1 MTDSIGAELAR
12 AREERGL
19 SISDVAQ
26 QLKFAP
32 RQLEALEQ
40 DRFEQLPGGTFAR
53 GMVRSY
59 ARLLKIEPDPLLDR
73 IAGRFAAPDAGN
85 LAARYSQP
93 VPFSDNARRSTF
105 MYLGLSLGVLVVAG
119 GIAYSWYRDH
129 RQAGQLAAAKRAAPT
144 VAKAPGPAPR
154 GQPKVV
160 EVAAAAEAAPVPAPV
175 PKVQPAKVEP
185 PAKVTPARVET
196 ASVTQASVPAAP
208 KPAAEKVV
216 AEKAEKVA
224 SAKVVTPLTGASN
237 RVVIRCDEEAWIE
250 VKDAND
256 RMLVSS
262 LNPKGAE
269 RVVRARGPLTLVI
282 GNPAQVHVVHNDR
295 AVDLAPHVK
304 SGVARF
310 TLQ

>member
-1 MTDSIGAELAR
+1 VTDSIGAELAR

-19 SISDVAQ
+19 TISDVAQ

-40 DRFEQLPGGTFAR
+40 DRFDQLPGGTFVR

-59 ARLLKIEPDPLLDR
+59 ARLLKIEAEPLVDR
-73 IAGRFAAPDAGN
+73 IAGRFAAPDAGT

-93 VPFSDNARRSTF
+93 VPFSDNARNSTF
-105 MYLGLSLGVLVVAG
+105 MYLGLSLGVLVVSAG
-119 GIAYSWYRDH
+119 NAYWWYREH
-129 RQAGQLAAAKRAAPT
+129 RQGAQLAAAKRPAVAAT
-144 VAKAPGPAPR
+144 KAAAPAPR
-154 GQPKVV
+154 AQPKVV
-160 EVAAAAEAAPVPAPV
+160 EVAQVAE
-175 PKVQPAKVEP
+175 PAKVPQTKIEP

-196 ASVTQASVPAAP
+196 AAAAPVAP
-208 KPAAEKVV
+208 KPAAEKL
-216 AEKAEKVA
+216 A
-224 SAKVVTPLTGASN
+224 SAKVVTPLTGASH

-269 RVVRARGPLTLVI
+269 RVVRSRGPLSLVI
-282 GNPAQVHVVHNDR
+282 GNPAQVRVLHNVR
-295 AVDLAPHVK
+295 VVDLAPHIK
-304 SGVARF
+304 SGVARL
-310 TLQ
+310 TLP